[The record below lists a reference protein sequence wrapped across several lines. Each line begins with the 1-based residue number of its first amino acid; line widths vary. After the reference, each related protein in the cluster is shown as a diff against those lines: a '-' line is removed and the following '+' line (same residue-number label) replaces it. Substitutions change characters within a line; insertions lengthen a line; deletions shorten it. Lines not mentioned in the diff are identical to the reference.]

1 MKKIILLIAF
11 SGLSFVFVN
20 AQNGGTKPATTPATS
35 QTTVAPEK
43 TTPTKVDAKETKKEN
58 CTPEEKKNCGKKSK
72 ACCAHKSEAK
82 S

>member
-20 AQNGGTKPATTPATS
+20 AQNGGTKPANT
-35 QTTVAPEK
+35 QTTVTPEK
-43 TTPTKVDAKETKKEN
+43 ATPTKVDAKETKKEN

-72 ACCAHKSEAK
+72 ACCAHKSESK